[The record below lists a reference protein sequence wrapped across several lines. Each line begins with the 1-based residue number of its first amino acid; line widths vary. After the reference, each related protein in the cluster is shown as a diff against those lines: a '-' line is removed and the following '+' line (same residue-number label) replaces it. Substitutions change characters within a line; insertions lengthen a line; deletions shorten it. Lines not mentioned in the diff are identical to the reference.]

1 MFTLIRKLHR
11 TRLLTL
17 AGLLRMVEAVLTTGI
32 NLMSMLRV
40 AAKLYPRRMAVT
52 DEAERLTY
60 DELWHLAEN
69 LASALQ
75 ADFGVRARQKVAIA
89 CRNHAAAIKAIFA
102 VSRLGADVY
111 LLNPEMSADQILALA
126 GRLHFDFYVYDE
138 QLAKLFETPDLQR
151 KSLAAY
157 HAAEK
162 SVDRLAA
169 RPRDPK
175 VRLARVKSG
184 NIVVMT
190 GGTTGQP
197 KSASRKP
204 SVFNFLPPFV
214 ALLCQVHL
222 DRYRS
227 VYIATPI
234 YHGFGVASL
243 FMGVILG
250 AEMYVIRRFEVARA
264 CSLIAQYQ
272 IQVVALVPLMLQ
284 RMLNHDPAALSSLRC
299 IITGGA
305 MLSPALARAALE
317 CLGPILFNLFGTSEA
332 GFCIMGTPDL
342 LLRKPESIGRPVWGA
357 QATILDKSDH
367 AVGPM
372 EKGRL
377 CIRSSWTVSRKSW
390 IETGDFA
397 YQDAQGDLFLCGRVD
412 DMIVSGGENVY
423 PIELENVLL
432 QHPEIDSV
440 AVFGIADSEF
450 GQRLK
455 AVVVNKKGARL
466 EVNALRDWLKPRVAR
481 YQMPAVIEFREE
493 LPYTSLGKLNKKQL
507 RG

>member
-1 MFTLIRKLHR
+1 MITMIRKLHR

-40 AAKLYPRRMAVT
+40 AAKLYPRRIAVT

-60 DELWHLAEN
+60 DALWRLAEN
-69 LASALQ
+69 LAAALQ
-75 ADFGVRARQKVAIA
+75 ADFGVSARQKVAIA

-102 VSRLGADVY
+102 VSRLGAHVY

-126 GRLHFDFYVYDE
+126 ERMQFDFYVFDE
-138 QLAKLFETPDLQR
+138 QLAKVFEAPVFQR
-151 KSLAAY
+151 RTLPAY
-157 HAAEK
+157 HATEK

-169 RPRDPK
+169 RPRDPRA
-175 VRLARVKSG
+175 RLARVKSG

-190 GGTTGQP
+190 GGTTGRP

-204 SVFNFLPPFV
+204 SLFNFLPPFV

-222 DRYRS
+222 DRYQS
-227 VYIATPI
+227 VYIATPM

-250 AEMYVIRRFEVARA
+250 AEMYVIKRFDAERA
-264 CSLIAQYQ
+264 CSLIAKNQ

-284 RMLNHDPAALSSLRC
+284 RMLNHDAAALSSLRC

-305 MLSPALARAALE
+305 LLGPALARAALE
-317 CLGPILFNLFGTSEA
+317 RLGPVLFNLYGTSEA
-332 GFCIMGTPDL
+332 GFCIMGMPDL
-342 LLRKPESIGRPVWGA
+342 LLRKPDSIGGPVWGA
-357 QATILDKSDH
+357 RATILDQSNRLV
-367 AVGPM
+367 APM

-377 CIRSSWTVSRKSW
+377 CIRSSWTVSGKSW
-390 IETGDFA
+390 IETGDLA
-397 YQDAQGDLFLCGRVD
+397 YQDAEGDLFLCGRVD

-432 QHPEIDSV
+432 QHPQIDSV
-440 AVFGIADSEF
+440 AVIGIPDSEF

-455 AVVVNKKGARL
+455 AVVVNKKDARL
-466 EVNALRDWLKPRVAR
+466 EENTLRDWLKPRVAR
-481 YQMPAVIEFREE
+481 YQMPAVIEFRTE